1 MLYEFKT
8 KFVKNINKKQK
19 DYVSQK
25 KREFIILKTKEES
38 ILIKLLNL

>member
-8 KFVKNINKKQK
+8 EFVKNINKKQK

-25 KREFIILKTKEES
+25 KES
-38 ILIKLLNL
+38 LQF